1 MVKISG
7 PELVVLT
14 EFDCTLDLLKCDFNN
29 KDLTFPMIPLSDF
42 EGISCLIPEFE
53 LDQYRYPVMDR
64 KVDGDASE
72 AALLKFADVSLGEIM
87 SINFIKRR
95 RIPKS

>member
-1 MVKISG
+1 MLVKQDS
-7 PELVVLT
+7 
-14 EFDCTLDLLKCDFNN
+14 TLY
-29 KDLTFPMIPLSDF
+29 PLSRTLCLLHFPQIVWLNWQKDW
-42 EGISCLIPEFE
+42 ISFLIPEFE

-87 SINFIKRR
+87 SINFIKWQYQKARSFL
-95 RIPKS
+95 KQE